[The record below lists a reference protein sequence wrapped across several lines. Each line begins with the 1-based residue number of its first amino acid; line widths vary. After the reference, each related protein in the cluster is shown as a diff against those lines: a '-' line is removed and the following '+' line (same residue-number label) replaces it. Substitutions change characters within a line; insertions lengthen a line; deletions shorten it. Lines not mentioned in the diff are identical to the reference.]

1 MARRKGAKRADEI
14 DIPELPEVSE
24 EEIAESAAM
33 DNDSFL
39 NEVAHSVVDHT
50 FDPDGAGFDPYD
62 SNLEYDAYEAGI
74 LDPGVGTYSS
84 PPMWKDASRSPRTVQ
99 LRVCHV
105 EEGIEYHVG
114 TIHAQASVS
123 ELVRKFKKAGVY
135 KLTPVDVTGGATG
148 SSFAIPIAPD
158 HQELLKL
165 RHDEDTPTN
174 GSSGAGVPGFA
185 PAGLDPQVLAFFS
198 QQVQGARAQA
208 QEQAELVEKEREQL
222 REEWNRVSKERMS
235 LAVTNTGAAMDL
247 HAKLIDKDQER
258 ATGAQA
264 QLMSF
269 MQAQQQLSESRNDG
283 VLQQQQQQFNLIQ
296 QQMKAALDAER
307 LRLDAEKARMQE
319 GRDRDRND
327 QERRDTERQ
336 GAWEREQER
345 SREHNRMMLA
355 LIEKQHEA
363 SDPFGSVE
371 KLIEKGAPLVALAKE
386 FIPGLLG
393 GGAASAGMAE
403 TIATTIGDVVKG
415 QIEVAKISAQAQAE
429 AIKAAGEAAQA
440 SDEYEMIEQLTPEQY
455 AELQAS
461 QGNLPAEPETPPTP
475 WGEKDFTQA
484 EAPVGSPFAASQPP
498 AQAPQRTFHLPQ
510 QPDAVRALDPS
521 ISKVARKAIRELVQE
536 IRQTP
541 QEEWAPMLVGAFG
554 DIPQIG
560 AYVQAATIKTALI
573 EGGADLGLA
582 EAVVANL
589 DASGLLPPD
598 FPRG

>member
-14 DIPELPEVSE
+14 EIPQLPEVSE
-24 EEIAESAAM
+24 EEIEAASNMDDTILSA
-33 DNDSFL
+33 
-39 NEVAHSVVDHT
+39 VADSVVSHTFSPEPDGMDFDT
-50 FDPDGAGFDPYD
+50 FDPD
-62 SNLEYDAYEAGI
+62 LEYEAFEAGM
-74 LDPGVGTYSS
+74 LDPGVGTFSS

-123 ELVRKFKKAGVY
+123 ELVRKFKKSGVY
-135 KLTPVDVTGGATG
+135 KLTPVDLTGGATG

-158 HQELLKL
+158 HQELLKIK
-165 RHDEDTPTN
+165 DTGSSNGTN
-174 GSSGAGVPGFA
+174 GGAFTVPP

-198 QQVQGARAQA
+198 QQVQAARAQA
-208 QEQAELVEKEREQL
+208 SSQVELIESERQQL

-319 GRDRDRND
+319 VRDRDRVD
-327 QERRDTERQ
+327 QERRDQDRQ
-336 GAWEREQER
+336 SAWEREQER

-371 KLIEKGAPLVALAKE
+371 KLIEKGAPLMALAKD
-386 FIPGLLG
+386 FLPNLI
-393 GGAASAGMAE
+393 GGAAGGGMAE
-403 TIATTIGDVVKG
+403 TIASTIGDVVKG
-415 QIEVAKISAQAQAE
+415 QIEVAKISATAQAE
-429 AIKAAGEAAQA
+429 AIKAASEMQGEP
-440 SDEYEMIEQLTPEQY
+440 EYEMIEELTPEQF
-455 AELQAS
+455 AQLQAA
-461 QGNLPAEPETPPTP
+461 QAGAPPPEPEPTPNP

-484 EAPVGSPFAASQPP
+484 EAPPGSPFAASQPSP
-498 AQAPQRTFHLPQ
+498 ATESRTFHLPQ

-521 ISKVARKAIRELVQE
+521 IAKAARKAIRELVME

-541 QEEWAPMLVGAFG
+541 QEEWAPMIAGVFSEV
-554 DIPQIG
+554 PQIA
-560 AYVQAATIKTALI
+560 AYVEAATIRAALL
-573 EGGADLGLA
+573 EGGADLGLTD
-582 EAVVANL
+582 AVIQRL
-589 DASGLLPPD
+589 DSSGLLSAD

>member
-14 DIPELPEVSE
+14 DIPQLPEVSE
-24 EEIAESAAM
+24 EEIAAASSM
-33 DNDSFL
+33 EDDQLL
-39 NEVAHSVVDHT
+39 NEVAHSVVNHT
-50 FDPDGAGFDPYD
+50 FSPEPDEQDYESYD
-62 SNLEYDAYEAGI
+62 SDLEYDAYEAGL

-148 SSFAIPIAPD
+148 SSFPIPIGPD

-165 RHDEDTPTN
+165 RHDEDTN
-174 GSSGAGVPGFA
+174 GSNGVAVPGFA

-198 QQVQGARAQA
+198 QQVQNARAQA

-222 REEWNRVSKERMS
+222 RDEWNRVSKERMS

-307 LRLDAEKARMQE
+307 LRLDAEKSRMQE
-319 GRDRDRND
+319 ARDRDRTD
-327 QERRDTERQ
+327 QERRDTER
-336 GAWEREQER
+336 GAAWEREQER

-371 KLIEKGAPLVALAKE
+371 KLIEKGAPLVALAKD
-386 FIPGLLG
+386 FLPGLLG
-393 GGAASAGMAE
+393 GGAAAGGMAE

-429 AIKAAGEAAQA
+429 AIKAAGDAANA
-440 SDEYEMIEQLTPEQY
+440 PGEYEMIEELSPEQF
-455 AELQAS
+455 AELQAR
-461 QGNLPAEPETPPTP
+461 QGNAPPETDPVGNP

-484 EAPVGSPFAASQPP
+484 EAPPGSPFAASQPTSSP
-498 AQAPQRTFHLPQ
+498 PQRTFHLPQ

-521 ISKVARKAIRELVQE
+521 VAKTARKAIRELVRE

-541 QEEWAPMLVGAFG
+541 QEEWAPMIVGAME
-554 DIPQIG
+554 DLPQIG
-560 AYVQAATIKTALI
+560 AYVHAATVKAALL
-573 EGGADLGLA
+573 EAGADLGLA
-582 EAVVANL
+582 DAVIANL
-589 DASGLLPPD
+589 DASGLLSSE